1 MQLRRITE
9 QDADLM
15 LAIWNDPAFIQHVAD
30 RGIRTIKQAQ
40 EAIQQGIL
48 KLYQDYDYGPLRV
61 ALRDT
66 DQALG
71 ICGLFK
77 RENLEHPDIGF
88 ALLPEFCG
96 RGYTYE
102 ASVAV
107 LTHTR
112 DQLQLPRVC
121 AIVSPANKASIGL
134 ILKLGM
140 LLKKPIRMPGD
151 DHDILLYGMDLAT
164 A

>member
-1 MQLRRITE
+1 
-9 QDADLM
+9 M
-15 LAIWNDPAFIQHVAD
+15 LAIWNDSAFLQHVGD
-30 RGIRTIKQAQ
+30 RGVRTIEQAR
-40 EAIQQGIL
+40 EALQQGIL
-48 KLYQDYDYGPLRV
+48 KLYRDCGYGPFRV
-61 ALRDT
+61 ALRET

-102 ASVAV
+102 ASVAA
-107 LTHTR
+107 LNHTR

-140 LLKKPIRMPGD
+140 HLEKPFRMPGED
-151 DHDILLYGMDLAT
+151 KDVLLYEMDLVTETGASL
-164 A
+164 AN